1 MAAISQKVPNLLG
14 GVSQQPDPVKLPGQV
29 RAAENV
35 YLDPTFGC
43 RKRPGSEFTA
53 QLGTGIPAEAKW
65 FSIFRD
71 NNERYAVCMYRDN
84 TGFRLRVWDL
94 NDGAERT
101 VTIAS
106 SATSYFADAEP
117 DDVTNLTIADY
128 TLLSNNRTR
137 VSMSS
142 DESTVNNNEALVV
155 ISQVAYNTT
164 YNIDINDAGA
174 APSKVYQATGIEVIP
189 GSYQENDGGTCS
201 DVDAQ
206 NFSVTH
212 ATDTSKTGLQFRLVN
227 QCSSHLEGG
236 NYDEYK
242 IDRVSVINQGS
253 RPNFTNLDPYGDG
266 RLLLNGGMRQSG
278 RGQSYR
284 VTVASSSFSFRNS
297 NPRGGRLNLSNG
309 VSVYISDVSHRVE
322 SDAEYVSRYQT
333 DAILQNGGT
342 GWRVGD
348 TVNVTMQ
355 GETFTIRVTS
365 ERFVY
370 AYNSLGTATFT
381 TPADT
386 TSGALDMSAVTT
398 DLTND
403 INALSGFT
411 AENVGAVIKI
421 TRTSGGDFNVSTRG
435 GTVNNA
441 MRAIKGF
448 ARDISK
454 LPEQGWDGQVLK
466 VSNTEE
472 AEADDYYVRFTTQ
485 APGVPGA
492 GSWQETVAPGIKTNL
507 NTSTMPHALVRQADG
522 TFTLDALSSGS
533 ALGGWAGREV
543 GDETSNP
550 EPSFV
555 GRTISDMFFFNNRL
569 GFLSE
574 DAVIMSQPG
583 SYFNFFVNSAI
594 AVSDADPIDMTAS
607 STKPAILKA
616 AVPSPKGLI
625 LFAEFS
631 QFLMSS
637 SELVFSSATIQMKE
651 ISNYFYKSKVQP
663 LNSGVSVAFIAE
675 SATYSKVMEMAV
687 DSVAN
692 RPVVADI
699 TRVIPEYLPNGFQ
712 WGEVMPN
719 NNMLVFG
726 DGSSTVYVFKFFNQG
741 DERQLAGWTKWNY
754 PGSVDMFA
762 TEDDLCYIILRSEE
776 DRHILV
782 KTELI
787 DDPDEAPID
796 VGFSK
801 FTPRLDATV
810 AGSTLTTSVED
821 ALNTRI
827 IVPNSIV
834 FFEAI
839 YNVVVTSGD
848 FKSTF
853 RRVEPQFDSVN
864 NNYYVIVSTDLLAAD
879 WVLGVQY
886 TATVTLPSIFV
897 TQEGKADRVNVPTV
911 TLMHLDLYYSGRY
924 EIIIDKLGYDQQQ
937 LDADMTRSNVY
948 DADEAPINEIST
960 QTIPVM
966 SRGDIVKT
974 TINALDP
981 FPSAI
986 TGYSWEGHYNNRG
999 ISPI

>member
-1 MAAISQKVPNLLG
+1 MAAISQKIPNLLG

-53 QLGTGIPAEAKW
+53 ELATGIPPEAKW
-65 FSIFRD
+65 FPIFRD
-71 NNERYAVCMYRDN
+71 NNERYAVCMYRD
-84 TGFRLRVWDL
+84 TSGFRLRVWDL
-94 NDGAERT
+94 NTGTERT
-101 VTIAS
+101 VTLGS
-106 SATSYFADAEP
+106 SATTYFSDAEG

-128 TLLSNNRTR
+128 TLLSNRNTR
-137 VSMSS
+137 VTMSS
-142 DESTVNNNEALVV
+142 DESTVTDNEALVV
-155 ISQVAYNTT
+155 INQVSYNTT

-174 APSKVYQATGIEVIP
+174 SPSKVYQASGIEVVP
-189 GSYQENDGGTCS
+189 GSYEVKDGGVCS
-201 DVDAQ
+201 AVGAQ
-206 NFSVTH
+206 NYSVTH
-212 ATDTSKTGLQFRLVN
+212 ATDSSKTGLQFRLVN
-227 QCSSHLEGG
+227 QCSAHLVGG
-236 NYDEYK
+236 NYTEYK
-242 IDRVSVINQGS
+242 IQEVRVVNEGS
-253 RPNFTNLDPYGDG
+253 RPTFDNLDVYGDG
-266 RLLLNGGMRQSG
+266 TLILRGLTSYG
-278 RGQSYR
+278 RGRSYR
-284 VTVASSSFSFRNS
+284 VYVKSSKFGFRDN
-297 NPRGGRLNLSNG
+297 NPRGDHVTLSNG
-309 VSVYISDVSHRVE
+309 VVIRIVRTTKRIE
-322 SDAEYVSRYQT
+322 SDAHYRSRYQA

-342 GWRVGD
+342 GWRKGD
-348 TVNVTMQ
+348 TVQVTLQ
-355 GETFTIRVTS
+355 GKTFTVRVTK
-365 ERFVY
+365 ERFTY

-386 TSGALDMSAVTT
+386 SSGALNLSQVTT
-398 DLTND
+398 NLTGD
-403 INALSGFT
+403 INNLSGFT
-411 AENVGAVIKI
+411 AENVGPVIKI
-421 TRTSGGDFNVSTRG
+421 TRSSGGDFNVSTRG
-435 GTVNNA
+435 GTVNSA

-454 LPEQGWDGQVLK
+454 LPEQGWDGMVLK

-472 AEADDYYVRFTTQ
+472 AEADDYYVKFTTQ

-492 GSWQETVAPGIKTNL
+492 GSWEETVAPGIKTNL

-522 TFTLDALSSGS
+522 TFTLDALTSTS
-533 ALGGWAGREV
+533 ALGGWEGREV

-555 GRTISDMFFFNNRL
+555 GRTINDMFFFNNRL

-583 SYFNFFVNSAI
+583 DYFNFFVNSAI

-637 SELVFSSATIQMKE
+637 NEIAFSSATIQMKE
-651 ISNYFYKSKVQP
+651 ISNYFYKSKVRP
-663 LNSGVSVAFIAE
+663 LNSGVSVAFVSE
-675 SATYSKVMEMAV
+675 SATYSKVMEMAI
-687 DSVAN
+687 DSVDN

-699 TRVIPEYLPNGFQ
+699 TRVIPEYLPNGFE

-719 NNMLVFG
+719 NNMMVFG
-726 DGSSTVYVFKFFNQG
+726 DKTPTVYVFKFFNQG
-741 DERQLAGWTKWNY
+741 DERQLAGWTKWEY

-762 TEDDLCYIILRSEE
+762 TEDDLSYIILKAG
-776 DRHILV
+776 DDKHILV
-782 KTELI
+782 KSELV

-801 FTPRLDATV
+801 FTPRLDASV

-827 IVPNSIV
+827 IVPDSIL
-834 FFEAI
+834 FYEAT
-839 YNVVVTSGD
+839 YNVVVTSGN
-848 FKSTF
+848 FRSTF
-853 RRVEPQFDSVN
+853 RRVFPEYDSVN
-864 NNYYVIVSTDLLAAD
+864 NNYYVIVNTDLLTAD

-886 TATVTLPSIFV
+886 TATVTLPSIFT

-911 TLMHLDLYYSGRY
+911 TLLHLDLYYSGRY